1 MRFIAAILHY
11 DPPRHIYPRRETTR
25 ANISNSLAFFGSR
38 YNLVLTISRGAD
50 GNSPFDE
57 EYVRKLSAGDPEVQ
71 KHFISHFGRLLRIK
85 LQSKL
90 RSPQL
95 IEDVRQE
102 TFLRVLQSFRKE
114 KGGLQNPERLGAY
127 VNSVCNNVMFESLR
141 AATRHSQIPEDFREL
156 IDDSADPARQ
166 VVSSERK
173 QIVARVL
180 EALPPKDRE
189 LLRQV
194 YFEERDKDEI
204 CKDLKVNGEYLRV
217 LVHRAK
223 VRFKDVLGKLIA
235 SPLKPKTG

>member
-1 MRFIAAILHY
+1 
-11 DPPRHIYPRRETTR
+11 
-25 ANISNSLAFFGSR
+25 
-38 YNLVLTISRGAD
+38 
-50 GNSPFDE
+50 
-57 EYVRKLSAGDPEVQ
+57 
-71 KHFISHFGRLLRIK
+71 
-85 LQSKL
+85 
-90 RSPQL
+90 
-95 IEDVRQE
+95 
-102 TFLRVLQSFRKE
+102 
-114 KGGLQNPERLGAY
+114 
-127 VNSVCNNVMFESLR
+127 MFESLR

-166 VVSSERK
+166 VVTSERK

-223 VRFKDVLGKLIA
+223 VRFKDVLRKLA
-235 SPLKPKTG
+235 AAPLKPKTG

>member
-1 MRFIAAILHY
+1 MEHA
-11 DPPRHIYPRRETTR
+11 
-25 ANISNSLAFFGSR
+25 S
-38 YNLVLTISRGAD
+38 
-50 GNSPFDE
+50 FDE
-57 EYVRKLSAGDPEVQ
+57 EYVRKLAAGDPDVQ
-71 KHFISHFGRLLRIK
+71 RHFITYFSGLLRIK
-85 LQSKL
+85 LRSKL

-114 KGGLQNPERLGAY
+114 RGGLQNPERLGAY

-156 IDDSADPARQ
+156 VDDSADPARQ

-180 EALPPKDRE
+180 EALPPKDCE
-189 LLRQV
+189 LLRQI
-194 YFEERDKDEI
+194 YFEERDKNEI
-204 CKDLKVNGEYLRV
+204 CRELKVNHDYLRV

-223 VRFKDVLGKLIA
+223 ARFKDVLGKLTA
-235 SPLKPKTG
+235 ARMKAKTV